1 MQYGYY
7 SDERIPSFTPPKGYT
22 TNPYGY
28 RCPDWNSVSHDGSN
42 TVVLGCSHTFGEGL
56 HDAEIWVNVLASMVK
71 NRTKFWNL
79 AQPGASADLM
89 IRILYGSKDTF
100 RPGLIIACWPAWS
113 RRERLDVQPV
123 NLTSNDSLLRTEND
137 ATDRNNFL
145 KNFFFL
151 EKYAQGIDA
160 RTLHCFAEEVY
171 DVPKNLGLQ
180 ILDTQSLRSCW
191 PEYDQHHLPGAK
203 RELISEPDLA
213 QDGIHYGAKHHQT
226 FARLFYEKFGARIY

>member
-1 MQYGYY
+1 
-7 SDERIPSFTPPKGYT
+7 
-22 TNPYGY
+22 
-28 RCPDWNSVSHDGSN
+28 
-42 TVVLGCSHTFGEGL
+42 L

-137 ATDRNNFL
+137 ATDCNNFL

-171 DVPKNLGLQ
+171 NVPKNLGLQ

-226 FARLFYEKFGARIY
+226 FARLFYEKFSARIY